1 MPRLNPAR
9 AKRVAGDLFAGAI
22 LGGLIFITARALG
35 LFMTVHWYEFE
46 AFWPFVIGGAALF
59 PTLLRPLLWTLAG
72 LLLAATAVVALT
84 PAITRPALSLIR
96 SDSATTV
103 NAVVV
108 LSSGL
113 SDDDLVSSEALD
125 RLLSGI
131 ALARE
136 SRTAGDSA
144 PVPLVLTV
152 VTRGAEPRLSSVTD
166 QRRIVEL
173 AGRDLEVHWTAPVF
187 STRDE
192 ARAAAALARTE
203 GWERVAV
210 VTSPLHTR
218 RACAA
223 FERVGVSVRCVP
235 ARARDVAI
243 GTLRTPR
250 DRLRAAQLWVYET
263 AGTLYYRLRR
273 WL

>member
-1 MPRLNPAR
+1 MPRLNRAR

-22 LGGLIFITARALG
+22 LGGLVFVTARALG
-35 LFMTVHWYEFE
+35 LFMIVHWYEFE

-59 PTLLRPLLWTLAG
+59 PTALRPLLWTLAG
-72 LLLAATAVVALT
+72 LLLAATAAVALT
-84 PAITRPALSLIR
+84 PAMTRPARSLVR
-96 SDSATTV
+96 ADSAATV
-103 NAVVV
+103 SAVVV

-131 ALARE
+131 ALARA
-136 SRTAGDSA
+136 SRTPDDSTS
-144 PVPLVLTV
+144 VPLVLTV
-152 VTRGAEPRLSSVTD
+152 VTRGAQPRLSSVTD
-166 QRRIVEL
+166 QRRMVEL
-173 AGRDLEVHWTAPVF
+173 AGQDLEVHWTAPVF

-192 ARAAAALARTE
+192 ARAVAALARTE

-218 RACAA
+218 RACAT
-223 FERVGVSVRCVP
+223 FERVGVAVRCVP
-235 ARARDVAI
+235 AQARDVAI
-243 GTLRTPR
+243 GTLRSPR

-263 AGTLYYRLRR
+263 AGAFYYRLRR
-273 WL
+273 WM

>member
-22 LGGLIFITARALG
+22 LGGLIFVTARALG

-59 PTLLRPLLWTLAG
+59 PTLLRPVLWTLAG
-72 LLLAATAVVALT
+72 LLMVAAAVVALT
-84 PAITRPALSLIR
+84 PAITRPALSLVR
-96 SDSATTV
+96 ADSATTV
-103 NAVVV
+103 DAVVV

-113 SDDDLVSSEALD
+113 SDDDFISSEALD

-131 ALARE
+131 ALARDT
-136 SRTAGDSA
+136 SSSVDSA
-144 PVPLVLTV
+144 AAPLVLTV
-152 VTRGAEPRLSSVTD
+152 VTRGSNPRLSSVTD
-166 QRRIVEL
+166 QRRILEL
-173 AGRDLEVHWTAPVF
+173 TGGDLEVHWTEPVF

-192 ARAAAALARTE
+192 ARAAAALARTK

-218 RACAA
+218 RACAT
-223 FERVGVSVRCVP
+223 FERVGLSVRCVP
-235 ARARDVAI
+235 AQARDVAI